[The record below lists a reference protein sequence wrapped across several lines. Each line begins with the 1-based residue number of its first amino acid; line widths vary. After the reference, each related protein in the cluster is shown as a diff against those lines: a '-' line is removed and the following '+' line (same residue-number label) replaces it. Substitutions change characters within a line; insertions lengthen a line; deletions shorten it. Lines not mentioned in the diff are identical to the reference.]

1 MPEAYS
7 AFTRGKLL
15 INEGMLFEN
24 VTAQLLRS
32 SGKELHYVEFQAK
45 ENDKNVHE
53 IVFILPRGKNI
64 LPVEVKSGDRT
75 TSKSLAKFRKT
86 YSPRSSIR
94 LSSKNFGRE
103 DDLYSIPLYAAFC
116 IDKGWA
122 DKVGEDRTE

>member
-1 MPEAYS
+1 MPFKTIVSGRASDRFRGVMAENYVCQSLTANDMSAYYWNPDQNTELD
-7 AFTRGKLL
+7 F
-15 INEGMLFEN
+15 LFQDSDGE
-24 VTAQLLRS
+24 V
-32 SGKELHYVEFQAK
+32 V
-45 ENDKNVHE
+45 
-53 IVFILPRGKNI
+53 PM
-64 LPVEVKSGDRT
+64 EVKSGDRT